1 MVVIQNPGLGTGR
14 CASQPMEVLIVR
26 EMLMDKG
33 TYNSTIHKLA
43 NGMRYHGSSDGFM
56 KITENAAKLLLRVK
70 VANT

>member
-1 MVVIQNPGLGTGR
+1 
-14 CASQPMEVLIVR
+14 MEVLIVR